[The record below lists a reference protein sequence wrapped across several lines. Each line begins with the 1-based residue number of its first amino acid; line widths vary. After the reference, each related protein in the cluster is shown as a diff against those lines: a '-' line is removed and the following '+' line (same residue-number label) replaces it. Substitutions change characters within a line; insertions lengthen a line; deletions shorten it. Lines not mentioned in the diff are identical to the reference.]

1 MFLTPL
7 RRAMVCS
14 AALASFLVVACGP
27 DTPTDPAKTGDGPS
41 FAAADLG
48 AGNGLANFEF
58 VEVCKYGSAA
68 DVTVNMTQVS
78 SGNTSVTYTF
88 ADGECRNLGNF
99 DNTVGL
105 GPADI
110 SASETV
116 PTGFQFDSLRTTI
129 IGRNGASGSVNV
141 STTNSFAITG
151 ANNDIGI
158 LLEFYNSE
166 TFVPG
171 NEGCTPGYWKAIQ
184 HWDSWVGYT
193 PNQTLESV
201 FDVPNSLGYDNTT
214 LVQALEF
221 GGGSGISGGARIL
234 LRAAVAA
241 LLNSSSPDV
250 DYTLTTAQ
258 VIAAVNA
265 ALASGDRDIMLDLAG
280 DLDADNNLGCPLN

>member
-1 MFLTPL
+1 
-7 RRAMVCS
+7 MVCS
-14 AALASFLVVACGP
+14 ATLASFLVVGCGP
-27 DTPTDPAKTGDGPS
+27 DSPTDPAKTGGPA

-58 VEVCKYGSAA
+58 IEVCKYGSTA
-68 DVTVNMTQVS
+68 DVTVDMTQAS
-78 SGNTSVTYTF
+78 SGNTSVTYSF

-99 DNTVGL
+99 DATVGL

-110 SASETV
+110 TASESNI
-116 PTGFQFDSLRTTI
+116 PAGFQFDSVRTTI
-129 IGRNGASGSVNV
+129 VGRNGASGSVSV

-151 ANNDIGI
+151 ADNDIGI
-158 LLEFYNSE
+158 LLEFYNSA

-171 NEGCTPGYWKAIQ
+171 DEGCTPGYWKAIQ

-193 PNQTLESV
+193 PNQSLESV

-250 DYTLTTAQ
+250 DYTMTTAQ

-265 ALASGDRDIMLDLAG
+265 ALASGDRNVMITLAG
-280 DLDADNNLGCPLN
+280 ELDADNNLGCPLN